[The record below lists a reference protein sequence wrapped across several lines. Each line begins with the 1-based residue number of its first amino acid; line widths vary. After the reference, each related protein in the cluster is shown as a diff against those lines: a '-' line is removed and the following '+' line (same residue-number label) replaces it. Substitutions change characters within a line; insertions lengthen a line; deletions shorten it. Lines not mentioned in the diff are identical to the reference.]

1 MNVYPQHNGI
11 AVYFRVITEQKR
23 IERELREAL
32 QKYRVLF
39 DSFPL
44 GITIADSSGHI
55 IEANEAS
62 QELLGL
68 SVEAQQTRHI
78 DGAEWRTIRPD
89 GTPMPPDE
97 YASVRALS
105 DGRLAVNEEAGI
117 VKPGGAVT
125 WIHVTA
131 APLADDRV
139 VIAYQDITA
148 RKSAEEAAAAEHN
161 MMRSLL
167 EYTPDA
173 IYFKDREHRFVRVS
187 RTMVKGQGLEPSD
200 LIGRT
205 DFDNFPIAQA
215 EQLYRDDTAVLETGK
230 PIVGKVEKLTLPDG
244 SEHWFSV
251 SKMPRYDQA
260 GQIVGTMGI
269 SRDVTDL
276 RQLQE
281 ELRHQERLAAVG
293 RLASGIAHD
302 FNNLLATIVLYGQLA
317 LNRRAELPPDV
328 GKALDTILS
337 EADHGAALVR
347 QILDF
352 SRSAM
357 LQIQPLD
364 LTELAQQVL
373 NVLRPMLPRTIR
385 PRLDTACT
393 LKGACT
399 LEGACTS
406 CGVMA
411 DAARLQQVL
420 INLALN
426 ARDAMPNGGE
436 LHIAVCRLDLVP
448 AMVPPVDGMAPG
460 PWARLQVTDTGTG
473 MSEEAQV
480 HLFEPFFT
488 TKGPGEGRGLGLSQV
503 YGIVKQHDGY
513 IDVRT
518 ELGVG
523 TSVAIY
529 LPAIEHRVKDAESTS
544 GPDDQLGHGELLLLV
559 EDQEALRSALE
570 QFLTSSGYR
579 VMAVADGPEALDLA
593 LHEAPDL
600 LITDIVLPGMSG
612 IELLPAIREL
622 YPETKAVAVTGY
634 ALDVR
639 LDSLLSAG
647 FDAAVAK
654 PFDIDQLLLTIRT
667 VLT

>member
-1 MNVYPQHNGI
+1 
-11 AVYFRVITEQKR
+11 
-23 IERELREAL
+23 
-32 QKYRVLF
+32 
-39 DSFPL
+39 
-44 GITIADSSGHI
+44 
-55 IEANEAS
+55 
-62 QELLGL
+62 
-68 SVEAQQTRHI
+68 
-78 DGAEWRTIRPD
+78 
-89 GTPMPPDE
+89 
-97 YASVRALS
+97 
-105 DGRLAVNEEAGI
+105 
-117 VKPGGAVT
+117 
-125 WIHVTA
+125 
-131 APLADDRV
+131 
-139 VIAYQDITA
+139 
-148 RKSAEEAAAAEHN
+148 
-161 MMRSLL
+161 
-167 EYTPDA
+167 
-173 IYFKDREHRFVRVS
+173 
-187 RTMVKGQGLEPSD
+187 
-200 LIGRT
+200 
-205 DFDNFPIAQA
+205 
-215 EQLYRDDTAVLETGK
+215 
-230 PIVGKVEKLTLPDG
+230 
-244 SEHWFSV
+244 
-251 SKMPRYDQA
+251 
-260 GQIVGTMGI
+260 
-269 SRDVTDL
+269 
-276 RQLQE
+276 
-281 ELRHQERLAAVG
+281 
-293 RLASGIAHD
+293 
-302 FNNLLATIVLYGQLA
+302 
-317 LNRRAELPPDV
+317 
-328 GKALDTILS
+328 
-337 EADHGAALVR
+337 
-347 QILDF
+347 
-352 SRSAM
+352 
-357 LQIQPLD
+357 
-364 LTELAQQVL
+364 
-373 NVLRPMLPRTIR
+373 
-385 PRLDTACT
+385 
-393 LKGACT
+393 
-399 LEGACTS
+399 
-406 CGVMA
+406 
-411 DAARLQQVL
+411 
-420 INLALN
+420 
-426 ARDAMPNGGE
+426 
-436 LHIAVCRLDLVP
+436 
-448 AMVPPVDGMAPG
+448 MAPG

>member
-1 MNVYPQHNGI
+1 
-11 AVYFRVITEQKR
+11 
-23 IERELREAL
+23 
-32 QKYRVLF
+32 
-39 DSFPL
+39 
-44 GITIADSSGHI
+44 
-55 IEANEAS
+55 
-62 QELLGL
+62 
-68 SVEAQQTRHI
+68 
-78 DGAEWRTIRPD
+78 
-89 GTPMPPDE
+89 
-97 YASVRALS
+97 
-105 DGRLAVNEEAGI
+105 
-117 VKPGGAVT
+117 
-125 WIHVTA
+125 
-131 APLADDRV
+131 
-139 VIAYQDITA
+139 
-148 RKSAEEAAAAEHN
+148 
-161 MMRSLL
+161 
-167 EYTPDA
+167 
-173 IYFKDREHRFVRVS
+173 
-187 RTMVKGQGLEPSD
+187 
-200 LIGRT
+200 
-205 DFDNFPIAQA
+205 
-215 EQLYRDDTAVLETGK
+215 
-230 PIVGKVEKLTLPDG
+230 
-244 SEHWFSV
+244 
-251 SKMPRYDQA
+251 MPRYDQA

-293 RLASGIAHD
+293 RLAGGIAHD

-364 LTELAQQVL
+364 LAEFAQQEL

-385 PRLDTACT
+385 LRLDTACT

-436 LHIAVCRLDLVP
+436 LHIAVDRLDLAP
-448 AMVPPVDGMAPG
+448 AHSSLSVTGSQGTRSRRISDPPGLRADGGSQIRLEQGPNPFPDSSTDVAPAPPVDGMAPG

-473 MSEEAQV
+473 MSEEAQA

-529 LPAIEHRVKDAESTS
+529 LPAIEHRVKDAEGTP

-579 VMAVADGPEALDLA
+579 VIAVADGPEALDLA
-593 LHEAPDL
+593 LHAAPDL
-600 LITDIVLPGMSG
+600 LITDIVLPG
-612 IELLPAIREL
+612 
-622 YPETKAVAVTGY
+622 
-634 ALDVR
+634 
-639 LDSLLSAG
+639 
-647 FDAAVAK
+647 
-654 PFDIDQLLLTIRT
+654 
-667 VLT
+667 